1 MFAIRAL
8 TYSLLLTFQARKIK
22 VCYRGELK
30 HWEKHDR
37 PHYERGLTLFGLL
50 DMIRKQNLNKNWS
63 DLGSVLIDSLPE
75 NLQKDQKEW
84 LGYQWNLVVGKEI
97 SGISFV
103 DKIAQGT
110 VHIRVQGA
118 EWLPAL
124 ESLKQ
129 NFILELNSRAGKQL
143 VSKIKLIT

>member
-1 MFAIRAL
+1 M
-8 TYSLLLTFQARKIK
+8 RKIK

-37 PHYERGLTLFGLL
+37 PHCKRGLTLFGLL
-50 DMIRKQNLNKNWS
+50 VMIRRQNLNKNWS

-75 NLQKDQKEW
+75 ILQKDQKEW

-97 SGISFV
+97 SEISFV
-103 DKIAQGT
+103 DKIVQGT
-110 VHIRVQGA
+110 IHIRVQDS

-129 NFILELNSRAGKQL
+129 KFIFELNSKAGKQL
-143 VSKIKLIT
+143 VSKIKLII

>member
-1 MFAIRAL
+1 
-8 TYSLLLTFQARKIK
+8 
-22 VCYRGELK
+22 
-30 HWEKHDR
+30 
-37 PHYERGLTLFGLL
+37 
-50 DMIRKQNLNKNWS
+50 MIRKQNLNKNWS

-75 NLQKDQKEW
+75 ILQKDQKEW
-84 LGYQWNLVVGKEI
+84 LDYQWNLVVGKEI
-97 SGISFV
+97 SEISFV

-110 VHIRVQGA
+110 VHIRVQGL

-129 NFILELNSRAGKQL
+129 KFILELNSRAGKQL

>member
-1 MFAIRAL
+1 MGTNFVRFI
-8 TYSLLLTFQARKIK
+8 
-22 VCYRGELK
+22 G
-30 HWEKHDR
+30 
-37 PHYERGLTLFGLL
+37 
-50 DMIRKQNLNKNWS
+50 MIRKQNLNKNWS
-63 DLGSVLIDSLPE
+63 DLGTVLIDSLPE
-75 NLQKDQKEW
+75 ILQKDQKEW

-97 SGISFV
+97 SGICFI

-110 VHIRVQGA
+110 LHIRLQSP

-129 NFILELNSRAGKQL
+129 DFIFELNSRAGKQL

>member
-1 MFAIRAL
+1 M
-8 TYSLLLTFQARKIK
+8 TYLLLLTCQAKKIK
-22 VCYRGELK
+22 VCDCGEFQHL
-30 HWEKHDR
+30 EKHDR
-37 PHYERGLTLFGLL
+37 PHYERGTNFVRFIG
-50 DMIRKQNLNKNWS
+50 MIRKQNLNKNWS

-75 NLQKDQKEW
+75 ILQKDEKEW
-84 LGYQWNLVVGKEI
+84 LDYQWNLVVGKEI

-110 VHIRVQGA
+110 VHIRVKGA

>member
-1 MFAIRAL
+1 LFAIRAL

-22 VCYRGELK
+22 VYYRGELK
-30 HWEKHDR
+30 HWENMTGPLR
-37 PHYERGLTLFGLL
+37 AGINFVRFI

-110 VHIRVQGA
+110 LHIRVQGA

>member
-1 MFAIRAL
+1 
-8 TYSLLLTFQARKIK
+8 
-22 VCYRGELK
+22 
-30 HWEKHDR
+30 
-37 PHYERGLTLFGLL
+37 
-50 DMIRKQNLNKNWS
+50 MIRKQNLNKNWS

-75 NLQKDQKEW
+75 ILQKDQKEW

-97 SGISFV
+97 SGICFV

-110 VHIRVQGA
+110 LHIRLQSP

-129 NFILELNSRAGKQL
+129 DFIFELNSRAGKQL
-143 VSKIKLIT
+143 VNKIKLIT